1 MSSDSEEE
9 KNYKEPALYYMNH
22 EFEIGDIDNYLV
34 EAKIGRGRYSDVY
47 EGLNK
52 KLNEKVVLKILK
64 PITKIKIKGKYAF
77 YKS

>member
-34 EAKIGRGRYSDVY
+34 EAKIGRGNIVMFMKD
-47 EGLNK
+47 GK
-52 KLNEKVVLKILK
+52 KIQMKK
-64 PITKIKIKGKYAF
+64 
-77 YKS
+77 